1 LIELFDKYVRW
12 KILAHFLGNSNS
24 SFYVKEIARTL
35 GVSPGSVST
44 AVKSFEGWGLL
55 TKEEKGLAHFY
66 RLNGENA
73 LVPPLKRAY
82 GLALILSSRPAERF
96 LEADRSIISI
106 AVYGS
111 YADGSFDEKSD
122 IDILI
127 VAPNK
132 KLEIVGATRMLEEEL
147 GKSVNT
153 SLFKLSDWRTMARN
167 GDAFTRSV
175 VGNNV
180 LLYGSGLA

>member
-1 LIELFDKYVRW
+1 
-12 KILAHFLGNSNS
+12 
-24 SFYVKEIARTL
+24 
-35 GVSPGSVST
+35 
-44 AVKSFEGWGLL
+44 
-55 TKEEKGLAHFY
+55 
-66 RLNGENA
+66 
-73 LVPPLKRAY
+73 
-82 GLALILSSRPAERF
+82 LALILSSRPAERF